1 MFGQLLTSRR
11 FAPLFLSQFFSAF
24 NDNFVRNMLA
34 MLILF
39 RLGDEMAGTLVTLA
53 VGIFILPS
61 IFLSA
66 LGGEIADSHDKAL
79 IARRL
84 KFAEI
89 FVQMIAAAG
98 FVFASLP
105 LLYLALFGLG
115 VIAALFGPIK
125 YGILPDHLKPHE
137 LPAGNALVE
146 GATFFAILLGIVF
159 GGYAA
164 SHDRGSWSVV
174 VQLMII
180 ALLCWGTS
188 RFIPATQIGAP
199 GLKIERNIL
208 RSSIH
213 TVREL
218 AEDSRLWIG
227 GLAVSWFWMT
237 GAVALS
243 LVPVVIKHRI
253 GGGIDVESAVSALF
267 AVGIGLGS
275 LLAAVLA
282 HGRILLLPTPVSAL
296 FMAGFLIDLGLA
308 TYSLPRAAAQ
318 VALTD
323 FFTSGIGIRIAIDVL
338 GLAAAAGM
346 FVVPVFSAVQA
357 WAREDRRARV
367 IAGVNI
373 VNSLFI
379 VGGALTTA
387 LLQSGL
393 VGLSEPLLLILLGT
407 LNIGASLY
415 FFRKLPGNFVA
426 DLLTL
431 LFRLFHRMEVRG
443 LENVAA
449 AGDRCVIAVNHVS
462 FLDAPAILSVLDD
475 KPVFAIDRTMAERW
489 WVKPF
494 LSVAHALPIDPSQPL
509 ATRALIQQVKSG
521 RPLVIFPE
529 GRITVT
535 GSLMKVYDG
544 AAMIADKAEA
554 MIVPV
559 RIEGLEQSFF
569 SRLSRAL
576 VRKKLF
582 PKLRITF
589 LPPRRLAID
598 PMLKGRKRRQAAGAA
613 LQDVMTDLLFETTS
627 TNRTLMQALND
638 SIARST
644 PRKDFVQDPLTGALP
659 ASRVLAGAAVLG
671 RKILARSQVGDCIG
685 LLLPN
690 TNGTIVTFFAVQSAG
705 CTAAMLNYTAG
716 ATNLI
721 AACKAAKVTRVLTA
735 RAFIEKGKLQDVA
748 AQLSQHV
755 ALVWLEDVRA
765 SVTRIDKLRGLLRG
779 GRPLVERSPDDPAVV
794 LFTSGSEGAP
804 KGVVLSHR
812 NLLSNV
818 AQVMARFD
826 ITGADVVFNALPVFH
841 SFGLTGGMLL
851 PMLTGMRLFLY
862 PSPLHYRQ
870 IPEMIYGVNA
880 TVLFGTDTF
889 LAGYARLANPYD
901 FRSLRYVVAGAEPV
915 KDTTRRMFM
924 EKFGLRILEGY
935 GVTETAPVLAVN
947 TPMFNRAGTVGRLMP
962 GVSHRLDPVP
972 GIEDGGRLHVSG
984 PNIMLGYFRAENPGV
999 LEETPAGWHDTGDI
1013 VTMDQQG
1020 FVTIKGRAKRFAKIA
1035 GEMVSLAGV
1044 EDLVSRL
1051 WPDHMHAVVAMP
1063 DARKGER
1070 LLLVTTK
1077 RDAVRGEIQ
1086 TYLRAQGATELM
1098 APADIMTMD
1107 ALPLLGSGKIDHVT
1121 LRGVVLERVATR
1133 STVSDESAV
1142 T

>member
-39 RLGDEMAGTLVTLA
+39 KLGDEMAGSLVTLA

-66 LGGEIADSHDKAL
+66 LGGEIADGHDKAL

-125 YGILPDHLKPHE
+125 YGILPDHLKPEE

-180 ALLCWGTS
+180 AVLCWGTS
-188 RFIPATQIGAP
+188 RFIPSTPIGAP
-199 GLKIERNIL
+199 GLRIERNIF
-208 RSSIH
+208 RSSVQ

-218 AEDSRLWIG
+218 KEDARLWIG
-227 GLAVSWFWMT
+227 GVAVSWFWMT

-243 LVPVVIKHRI
+243 LVPVVVKHRI
-253 GGGIDVESAVSALF
+253 GGGIDVESAISALF
-267 AVGIGLGS
+267 AIGIGAGS

-282 HGRILLLPTPVSAL
+282 HGRILLLPVPVAAL
-296 FMAGFLIDLGLA
+296 FMAGFLIDLGFA
-308 TYSLPRAAAQ
+308 TYALPRAAAS
-318 VALTD
+318 VALTE
-323 FFTSGIGIRIAIDVL
+323 FFSSAIGLRIALDVA

-346 FVVPVFSAVQA
+346 FVVPVFSAVQT

-367 IAGVNI
+367 IAGVNV

-387 LLQSGL
+387 VLQSSL
-393 VGLSEPLLLILLGT
+393 VGLSEPALLIGLGA
-407 LNIGASLY
+407 LNIGASVY
-415 FFRKLPGNFVA
+415 FFRKLPGNFVS
-426 DLLTL
+426 DFLTL
-431 LFRLFHRMEVRG
+431 LFRLFYRLEVRG
-443 LENVAA
+443 LEHVAA

-462 FLDAPAILSVLDD
+462 FLDAPVILSVLDS
-475 KPVFAIDRTMAERW
+475 KPVFAIDRSMASRW

-494 LSVAHALPIDPSQPL
+494 LTIAHALPIDPSQPL
-509 ATRALIQQVKSG
+509 ATRALIQQVKAG

-554 MIVPV
+554 MIVPT

-569 SRLSRAL
+569 SRLRAGL

-582 PKLRITF
+582 PKVRITF
-589 LPPRRLAID
+589 LPPRRLEID
-598 PMLKGRKRRQAAGAA
+598 PELRGRRRRQAAGAA
-613 LQDVMTDLLFETTS
+613 LQDVMSELLFQTTP
-627 TNRTLMQALND
+627 TDRTLMQALTHAM
-638 SIARST
+638 ARSAVGA
-644 PRKDFVQDPLTGALP
+644 DFVQDPLTGALP
-659 ASRVLAGAAVLG
+659 ARKILVGAAVLG
-671 RKILARSQVGDCIG
+671 RKIMARSRPGECIG
-685 LLLPN
+685 LMLPN

-705 CTAAMLNYTAG
+705 CVAAMLNYTAG
-716 ATNLI
+716 AANLI
-721 AACKAAKVTRVLTA
+721 AACKAANVTKVLTA
-735 RAFIEKGKLQDVA
+735 RAFIEKGKLGDVA
-748 AQLSQHV
+748 AKLGEHV
-755 ALVWLEDVRA
+755 ELVWLEDLRDG
-765 SVTRIDKLRGLLRG
+765 VTGMDKLRGLAQG
-779 GRPLVERSPDDPAVV
+779 GRALATRAPDDPAVV

-804 KGVVLSHR
+804 KGVALSHR
-812 NLLSNV
+812 NLLANV

-915 KDTTRRMFM
+915 KETTRRMFM

-984 PNIMLGYFRAENPGV
+984 PNIMLGYFRAERPGL
-999 LEETPAGWHDTGDI
+999 LEETPDGWHDTGDI
-1013 VTMDQQG
+1013 VTIDPQG
-1020 FVTIKGRAKRFAKIA
+1020 FITIKGRAKRFAKIA

-1044 EDLVSRL
+1044 EDLVARL
-1051 WPDHMHAVVAMP
+1051 WPDHSHAIVALP

-1070 LLLVTTK
+1070 LLLATTK
-1077 RDAVRGEIQ
+1077 PGATRGDIQ
-1086 TYLRAQGATELM
+1086 SFLRAQGATELM
-1098 APADIMTMD
+1098 APAEILFVD
-1107 ALPLLGSGKIDHVT
+1107 ALPLLGSGKTDHVS
-1121 LRGVVLERVATR
+1121 LKRIVDERASSERVA
-1133 STVSDESAV
+1133 
-1142 T
+1142 